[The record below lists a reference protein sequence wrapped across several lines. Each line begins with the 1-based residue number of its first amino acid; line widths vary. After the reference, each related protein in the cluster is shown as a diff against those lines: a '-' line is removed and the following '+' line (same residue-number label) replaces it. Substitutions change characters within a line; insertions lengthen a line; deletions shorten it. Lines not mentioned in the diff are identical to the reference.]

1 MMPAPDADNAA
12 ESATAHRVRA
22 VACIVASAV
31 ALEVACAAA
40 RAGSRVRRPI
50 LALAAWLFL
59 SSLTGCAA
67 WNEGPGYYLQSIVGH
82 LSVMSKARPIASVV
96 DDPRT
101 SPALRSRL
109 EDVLAIRSFASDD
122 LGLPRNGS
130 YTEYADLGRPFVV
143 WNVFATPA
151 LSMRLEQWCFPFVG
165 CVAYRGYYDRDDA
178 GRFAQRLRDAGLDVV
193 VRGVPAYSTLGWFD
207 DPVLNTF
214 IGYPEAELA
223 RLIFHELAHQELY
236 VKGDTTFNESFATTV
251 EREGVR
257 RWLDAGE
264 RRTHDTKLRDE
275 WEVFDARRQQFL
287 ALLKRH
293 RAKLEALYASPVP
306 DEAKR
311 AGKQAI
317 FAGLRHDYEALKR
330 SWGGFAGYDRF
341 FAQPLTNAHLASIAT
356 YTDLVPAFRALL
368 EREAGDLP
376 AFYAAAR
383 RIGDLPKE
391 ERRAALDALE
401 P

>member
-1 MMPAPDADNAA
+1 MNPAPDDDKEAGRGAA
-12 ESATAHRVRA
+12 IRPRVCGRSGR
-22 VACIVASAV
+22 CG
-31 ALEVACAAA
+31 LL
-40 RAGSRVRRPI
+40 R
-50 LALAAWLFL
+50 ALAAAFAL
-59 SSLTGCAA
+59 SLLSGCAA
-67 WNEGPGYYLQSIVGH
+67 WNDGPGYYLQSIAGH
-82 LSVMSKARPIASVV
+82 LAVLSKARPIAAVV

-101 SPALRSRL
+101 SPALRQRL
-109 EDVLAIRSFASDD
+109 EDVVAVRAFASDA

-143 WNVFATPA
+143 WNVFATPE

-178 GRFAQRLRDAGLDVV
+178 ERFARRLRDEGLDVV

-207 DPVLNTF
+207 DPVLSTF
-214 IGYPEAELA
+214 IGYPEAEVA

-236 VKGDTTFNESFATTV
+236 VKGDTTFNESFATAV
-251 EREGVR
+251 EREGLR
-257 RWLDAGE
+257 RWLGAVQK
-264 RRTHDTKLRDE
+264 RTHDARLRE
-275 WEVFDARRQQFL
+275 QWEVFDARRQQFL

-293 RAKLEALYASPVP
+293 RTALEALYASSAS
-306 DEAKR
+306 DDAKR
-311 AGKQAI
+311 AGKRAI
-317 FAGLRHDYEALKR
+317 FAALERDYETLR
-330 SWGGFAGYDRF
+330 REWGGFAGYDGF

-368 EREAGDLP
+368 DREGGNLP

-383 RIGDLPKE
+383 HIGDLPKG
-391 ERRAALDALE
+391 ERGAALEALE

>member
-1 MMPAPDADNAA
+1 MTPALDADN
-12 ESATAHRVRA
+12 
-22 VACIVASAV
+22 
-31 ALEVACAAA
+31 
-40 RAGSRVRRPI
+40 RAGSGAARRACARLRRPI
-50 LALAAWLFL
+50 RAFATLLALSLL
-59 SSLTGCAA
+59 SGCAA
-67 WNEGPGYYLQSIVGH
+67 WNDGPGYYLQSIAGH
-82 LSVMSKARPIASVV
+82 LSVMSRARPIATVV
-96 DDPRT
+96 DDPHT
-101 SPALRSRL
+101 SPALRARL
-109 EDVLAIRSFASDD
+109 EDVLAIRAFASDD

-130 YTEYADLGRPFVV
+130 YTGYADLGRPFVV
-143 WNVFATPA
+143 WSVFATPE

-178 GRFAQRLRDAGLDVV
+178 ERFAQRLRDEGFDVV

-214 IGYPEAELA
+214 VGYPEAEVA

-257 RWLDAGE
+257 RWLAAVE
-264 RRTHDTKLRDE
+264 KRTHDTKLRDE

-287 ALLKRH
+287 ALLQRQ
-293 RAKLEALYASPVP
+293 RAKLEALYASSAS
-306 DEAKR
+306 DDAKR
-311 AGKQAI
+311 AGKREI
-317 FAGLRHDYEALKR
+317 FAQLRLDYEELKR

-356 YTDLVPAFRALL
+356 YNDLVPAFRALL
-368 EREAGDLP
+368 RREGGDLP

-383 RIGDLPKE
+383 RIGELPKG
-391 ERRAALDALE
+391 ERGAALGALE